1 MDRNAMLSAILIG
14 LALAVST
21 VSGVLLLRAQKR
33 DRELR
38 QRVRRRRQVADR
50 KWWSMLWEFRFSP
63 PKHKALT
70 HQSQPD
76 SDR

>member
-1 MDRNAMLSAILIG
+1 MLTAILIG

-21 VSGVLLLRAQKR
+21 VSGVWLFRERKRRHDLL
-33 DRELR
+33 

-50 KWWSMLWEFRFSP
+50 KWWSMLWELRFIA

-70 HQSQPD
+70 HQPKPD
-76 SDR
+76 GDR